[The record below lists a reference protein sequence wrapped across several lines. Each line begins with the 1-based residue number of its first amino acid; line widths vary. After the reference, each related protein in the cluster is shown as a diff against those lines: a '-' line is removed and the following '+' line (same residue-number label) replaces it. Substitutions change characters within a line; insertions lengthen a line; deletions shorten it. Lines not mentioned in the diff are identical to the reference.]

1 MQKVPGLLA
10 MTWNHLEQWQLTVD
24 DSNHARM
31 IQIANSPIKTSLT
44 IRFVTL
50 VYLLSVYTDL
60 SWFVL
65 FWVQQR
71 LYFGRGIDHS
81 ARNTRTRRSQSGWRC
96 PKGFVFYPYYIPL
109 YLPPLT
115 SVPSWTKRTGKTIIV
130 GLRKVPNWPD
140 PKQPTNRQ
148 VPRDSYNLP
157 AVPRRS
163 PGVLIHPLYSH
174 WTFHCQEQPYRSSF
188 GLILVSATVEIA
200 GPYHWPVPINYLV
213 SSSIEHLQG
222 GLSLD

>member
-31 IQIANSPIKTSLT
+31 IQIANSPSKTSLT

-50 VYLLSVYTDL
+50 DYLLSVYTDL

-96 PKGFVFYPYYIPL
+96 PKGFILLVFDLYCTYLHSSLYPVEVKGPAK
-109 YLPPLT
+109 
-115 SVPSWTKRTGKTIIV
+115 PSLSSLERCQIS
-130 GLRKVPNWPD
+130 RK
-140 PKQPTNRQ
+140 PKQPTRRLGTQ
-148 VPRDSYNLP
+148 VQLQPTSC
-157 AVPRRS
+157 
-163 PGVLIHPLYSH
+163 
-174 WTFHCQEQPYRSSF
+174 TQE
-188 GLILVSATVEIA
+188 A
-200 GPYHWPVPINYLV
+200 
-213 SSSIEHLQG
+213 
-222 GLSLD
+222 